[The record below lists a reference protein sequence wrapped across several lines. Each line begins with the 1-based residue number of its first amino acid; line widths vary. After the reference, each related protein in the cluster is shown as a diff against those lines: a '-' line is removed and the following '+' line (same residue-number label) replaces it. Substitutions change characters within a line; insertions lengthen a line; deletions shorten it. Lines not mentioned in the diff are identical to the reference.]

1 MSEPGKGAN
10 GGPTPSLLTRRRK
23 ELKRRVLREF
33 AGVEYVGTVRHDDG
47 SATVTFL
54 TYDDNVNEVLE
65 ALVDL
70 IEEIAPEGIRVLVM
84 PHE

>member
-1 MSEPGKGAN
+1 MVS
-10 GGPTPSLLTRRRK
+10 PSVLNRRRR
-23 ELKRRVLREF
+23 ELTRRVLREY

-54 TYDDNVNEVLE
+54 TYDDNVDEVLE
-65 ALVDL
+65 SLVDL
-70 IEEIAPEGIRVLVM
+70 IEEIEPEGIRVLVM